1 MAVARNRNLILA
13 ILVLNGTGI
22 AFALALLVLVRTD
35 LRWLSYGLL
44 TAGPSLLVVLIVF
57 QAMQKLRVPAE
68 SVSAASYHLAR
79 PWPALIVDQ
88 LLVILSVVLQW
99 PTVALTVATR
109 SAIGRL
115 SKYPERMEARVAYL
129 MVPAF
134 GFVTASILL
143 YAYISLA
150 GPAKGLL
157 ERIVLLLAL
166 ASSVSLLLRNAGRNG
181 FLAQCRL
188 SVMPPLANYLAGA
201 LAVLLFCSV
210 LVMGVDTYLLEGSA
224 PLQVQLSPARI
235 FAFLT
240 FQSPFDSISS
250 ELQERF
256 AEGRANEVADLMAPD
271 LLRQVSLGGVSLL
284 FYGVVGQLA
293 LPSRH
298 LGRSP
303 AEDYLVG
310 STLLMFGD
318 FERTRKII
326 KRMSRICR
334 YRSQLAIE
342 LAAYEGNLAEA
353 EAQAKEILSLDLLP
367 PQPDL
372 VFFYIGRLTSDLPR
386 PLSEMVLQLLPG
398 LEEPHTAAYW
408 YAIKYWPKPDIALE
422 HPLVHR
428 FSFMFEVLVQFLD
441 IWAKEGPHKGPR
453 LAKITSG
460 MSVLKR
466 SCAFHIF
473 SLGPWTD
480 GAASPTDNW
489 EIVDFIVGEIEGM
502 AKRTHSVWS
511 LFLALNWLDVVVA
524 RISELDERQGE
535 RAEKARLAL
544 YATLPVDVAS
554 AQHEMQRIKIERGLR
569 ERLGTPNYP
578 RL

>member
-1 MAVARNRNLILA
+1 MAVVLNRNLISA
-13 ILVLNGTGI
+13 ILLLNGTGI

-44 TAGPSLLVVLIVF
+44 TAGPSLLTVLIVF
-57 QAMQKLRVPAE
+57 EAMQKLRVPAE
-68 SVSAASYHLAR
+68 SVSAASYRLAR
-79 PWPALIVDQ
+79 PWPALLVDQ
-88 LLVILSVVLQW
+88 LLAILSVVLQW

-143 YAYISLA
+143 YAYASLA
-150 GPAKGLL
+150 GPAKSPF
-157 ERIVLLLAL
+157 ERIVLPLAL

-188 SVMPPLANYLAGA
+188 SVMPPLTNYLVGI

-210 LVMGVDTYLLEGSA
+210 LVIGVDTYFLGGSA
-224 PLQVQLSPARI
+224 SLQVQLSPGRL

-240 FQSPFDSISS
+240 FQSPFDAISS
-250 ELQERF
+250 ELQEGF
-256 AEGRANEVADLMAPD
+256 AEGRAKKIAGLMAPD
-271 LLRQVSLGGVSLL
+271 LLRQVSLGGVTLL
-284 FYGVVGQLA
+284 FYSVVGQLA

-310 STLLMFGD
+310 STLLMFGE

-326 KRMSRICR
+326 KRMGRICR

-353 EAQAKEILSLDLLP
+353 ETQAKEILSLDLLP

-372 VFFYIGRLTSDLPR
+372 VFFYIGRLTSDLPQ
-386 PLSEMVLQLLPG
+386 PLSDMVLQLLPR

-408 YAIKYWPKPDIALE
+408 YAIKYWPNPEIALE
-422 HPLVHR
+422 HPMVHR
-428 FSFMFEVLVQFLD
+428 FSFMFEILVQFLD
-441 IWAKEGPHKGPR
+441 
-453 LAKITSG
+453 
-460 MSVLKR
+460 V
-466 SCAFHIF
+466 
-473 SLGPWTD
+473 
-480 GAASPTDNW
+480 
-489 EIVDFIVGEIEGM
+489 
-502 AKRTHSVWS
+502 
-511 LFLALNWLDVVVA
+511 
-524 RISELDERQGE
+524 
-535 RAEKARLAL
+535 
-544 YATLPVDVAS
+544 
-554 AQHEMQRIKIERGLR
+554 
-569 ERLGTPNYP
+569 
-578 RL
+578 